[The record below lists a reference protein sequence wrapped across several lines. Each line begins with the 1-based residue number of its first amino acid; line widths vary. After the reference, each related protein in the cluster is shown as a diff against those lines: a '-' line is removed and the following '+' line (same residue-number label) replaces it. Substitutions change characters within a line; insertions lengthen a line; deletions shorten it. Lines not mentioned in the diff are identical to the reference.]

1 MKIDTIIEV
10 LNYLNFDYK
19 VIHTN
24 DYSEVVIPTNNEFR
38 DRSLLFECDT
48 REVCYNDV
56 VEPDEEEE
64 D

>member
-10 LNYLNFDYK
+10 LNYLSFDYK

-48 REVCYNDV
+48 REIYSNDV
-56 VEPDEEEE
+56 VEPDEEE

>member
-10 LNYLNFDYK
+10 LNYLSFDYK

-48 REVCYNDV
+48 REIYSNDV
-56 VEPDEEEE
+56 IEPEEEE